1 MTAPLKAAPPRRKH
15 NRRMLLGLLLLFAA
29 PLGIA
34 FWLYYGSNWRPQSHT
49 NHGQLIA
56 PVVPVPGTPFTGKW
70 SLVVVGA
77 GEAGC
82 DATCRNALVYAR
94 QTWLS
99 LGKLAPRV
107 QRVLLAGEGCCDAHY
122 LEREQAGLLTLP
134 PTATATAA
142 GGAALR
148 RVFPAPQE
156 HTLFIVD
163 PLGNLMMRYDAHEDP
178 KGLRNDLKKLLALSH
193 IG

>member
-1 MTAPLKAAPPRRKH
+1 MTAPPRRKH

-34 FWLYYGSNWRPQSHT
+34 FWLYYGSSWRPASHT

-56 PVVPVPGTPFTGKW
+56 PVVPVPGARFTGKW

-99 LGKLAPRV
+99 LGKLSPRV
-107 QRVLLAGEGCCDAHY
+107 QRVLLAGEGCCDTRY
-122 LEREQAGLLTLP
+122 LEREQAGLLTVP
-134 PTATATAA
+134 PSAT
-142 GGAALR
+142 GGVSLR
-148 RVFPAPQE
+148 QVFPAPQA

-163 PLGNLMMRYDAHEDP
+163 PLGNLMMRYDVREDP
-178 KGLRNDLKKLLALSH
+178 SGLREDLKKLLELSH

>member
-1 MTAPLKAAPPRRKH
+1 MTAPPRRG
-15 NRRMLLGLLLLFAA
+15 NSRRTLLGLLLLFAA

-34 FWLYYGSNWRPQSHT
+34 FWLYYASSWRPASHT

-56 PVVPVPGTPFTGKW
+56 PLVPVPGTEFRGKW
-70 SLVVVGA
+70 SLVVIGA
-77 GEAGC
+77 GESGC
-82 DATCRNALVYAR
+82 DAACRGALVYAR

-99 LGKLAPRV
+99 LGKLTPRV
-107 QRVLLAGEGCCDAHY
+107 QRVLLAGEGCCDTLY
-122 LEREQAGLLTLP
+122 LQREQAGLLALRP
-134 PTATATAA
+134 AAT

-148 RVFPAPQE
+148 QRFPAPQE

-163 PLGNLMMRYDAHEDP
+163 PLGNLMMRYDVREDP
-178 KGLRNDLKKLLALSH
+178 SGPREDLKKLLELSH